1 MVARDTYER
10 ANIYFN
16 GGDGWNNMYSSNLLG
31 QNKYPPSRVRRVP
44 QFTSLFQN
52 KNFVLNM
59 LPSFSDSDIY
69 QCCRMKFQ
77 G

>member
-16 GGDGWNNMYSSNLLG
+16 GGDGWNNHVCIHSSNLLG

-44 QFTSLFQN
+44 QFTSVFRN
-52 KNFVLNM
+52 KFFVLNM
-59 LPSFSDSDIY
+59 PPSFSDSDIV
-69 QCCRMKFQ
+69 
-77 G
+77 